1 MLTVKRRQVLRH
13 GHNKAAGKLE
23 GRPSKFK
30 LWTEEAMKKAYN
42 SVMAGGE
49 SVRKAAEKYGVPK
62 STLQDRLSGR
72 TAFGA
77 RSGPPR
83 YLSDDEE
90 EELVQFLMRSA
101 RIGYAKSKK
110 QLLALVDAIL
120 MRKWETEEVHI
131 TKGWWESFKKRHPQL
146 TIRCAEPLAYA
157 RAMATNRDTIDEYF
171 DLLEATIKKNGLQDL
186 PGQIYNCDESGFPL
200 DHEGG
205 KLIAVKGWKH
215 FWATSSCSRD
225 QITVLAC
232 VSATGQYMP
241 PLVVYDRKN
250 LKREFHNHEV
260 PGTAYGLTAKGWVN
274 AELFEEWFE
283 KVFLYYA
290 PPARPLLLLLDGHS
304 AHYHPAVVRKAAAT
318 GVIIFCFPPHTTHFI
333 QPLDKT
339 VFGPLKVYWREQCR
353 RFMAKDP
360 GRVIKRADFGEIFSA
375 AWYEAMTPKN
385 ITAGFRATGIY
396 PLNRRAIR
404 LPGDSQPSPSVPSS
418 ASKHI
423 AYLPMYTPGRMERIC
438 SQGGDNSDSLDNES
452 EHSSPTDPHTCIFSE
467 SYMDEVQLSNEPFT
481 EEEIN
486 KFERRFEEGYDLRN
500 DPRYN
505 LWLERRERLATD
517 FPSDVSTG
525 ETGMLSHSNPSFP
538 EGVNAHTK
546 RYPSRGKS
554 KVTEKGQQQQLTVKK
569 PSDKLALGTEKG
581 KKPVCTSTE
590 SSPDESSDF
599 HFTDR
604 VKKSLSKSRKTSA
617 GETASF
623 SHPNPFTAEE
633 INTFERRF
641 EEGYDLR
648 NDPRYNLWLERR
660 ERLATDFPSDVSTGE
675 TGMLSH
681 SNPSVP
687 EGVNVRTK
695 WYPSRGKSKVPEK
708 GHQQQLTVKK
718 PGDKLA
724 LGTEKRKKPVCTSTE
739 SSPDE
744 SSDFQFTEEVKKS
757 LRQFRNTSAGKT
769 ASFSHPS
776 PFTEEEI
783 NTFERRF
790 EEGYDLR
797 NDPRYNLWLERRE
810 RLATDF
816 ASDVSTGETG
826 MLSHSNPSVPE
837 GVNARTKRYSSRVRS
852 KVTEKNQQQQLRV
865 KKPSDK
871 LALGIE
877 KGKKPVCTS
886 TESSPDESS
895 DFHFTDRVKKSLSKS
910 RKTSAG
916 ETASF
921 SHPNPFTAEE
931 INTFERRFEE
941 GYDLRNDPRYNLWL
955 ERRERLATD
964 FPSDVSSGETG
975 LLCHPN
981 PSVPEGVNARTK
993 RYPSRG
999 RSKFA
1004 EKNQQQQQPM
1014 VKSSK
1019 KPSDEFALGIEKRK
1033 KPVCTSTESSPD
1045 KSLDFQFTEEVKKSL
1060 SKSRKTSP
1068 GETASFSHP
1077 NPFTAEEINT
1087 FERRFEEGYDL
1098 RNDPRYNLWLER
1110 RERLATDFP
1119 SDVSSGETG
1128 LLCHPNPSVPEG
1140 VNART
1145 KRYPSRGRSK
1155 FAEKNQQQQQP
1166 MVKSSKKPSDE
1177 FALGIEKRKKPV
1189 CTSTESSP
1197 DKSLDF
1203 QFTE

>member
-1 MLTVKRRQVLRH
+1 
-13 GHNKAAGKLE
+13 
-23 GRPSKFK
+23 
-30 LWTEEAMKKAYN
+30 
-42 SVMAGGE
+42 
-49 SVRKAAEKYGVPK
+49 
-62 STLQDRLSGR
+62 
-72 TAFGA
+72 
-77 RSGPPR
+77 
-83 YLSDDEE
+83 
-90 EELVQFLMRSA
+90 
-101 RIGYAKSKK
+101 
-110 QLLALVDAIL
+110 
-120 MRKWETEEVHI
+120 
-131 TKGWWESFKKRHPQL
+131 
-146 TIRCAEPLAYA
+146 
-157 RAMATNRDTIDEYF
+157 MATNRDTIDEYF

-232 VSATGQYMP
+232 ESATGQYMP

-375 AWYEAMTPKN
+375 AWCEAMTPKN

-438 SQGGDNSDSLDNES
+438 SQGGDNSDLLDNES

-486 KFERRFEEGYDLRN
+486 TFEQRFEEGYDLRN

-538 EGVNAHTK
+538 EGANARTK

-569 PSDKLALGTEKG
+569 PSDKLALGTEKRT
-581 KKPVCTSTE
+581 KPVCTSTE

-617 GETASF
+617 GETASL
-623 SHPNPFTAEE
+623 SHPA
-633 INTFERRF
+633 
-641 EEGYDLR
+641 
-648 NDPRYNLWLERR
+648 
-660 ERLATDFPSDVSTGE
+660 S
-675 TGMLSH
+675 
-681 SNPSVP
+681 
-687 EGVNVRTK
+687 EGVTARTK
-695 WYPSRGKSKVPEK
+695 QHPSRVRSKVTEK
-708 GHQQQLTVKK
+708 SQQQHLTVKK
-718 PGDKLA
+718 PSDKLA
-724 LGTEKRKKPVCTSTE
+724 LGTEKGKKPVCTSTE

-744 SSDFQFTEEVKKS
+744 RSDFQFTEEVKKS
-757 LRQFRNTSAGKT
+757 LSKSRKTSAGET
-769 ASFSHPS
+769 ASLSHPTS
-776 PFTEEEI
+776 
-783 NTFERRF
+783 
-790 EEGYDLR
+790 
-797 NDPRYNLWLERRE
+797 
-810 RLATDF
+810 
-816 ASDVSTGETG
+816 
-826 MLSHSNPSVPE
+826 E
-837 GVNARTKRYSSRVRS
+837 GVTARTKQHPSRVRS
-852 KVTEKNQQQQLRV
+852 KVTEKSQQQQLTV

-871 LALGIE
+871 LALGTE
-877 KGKKPVCTS
+877 KRTKPVCTS

-916 ETASF
+916 ETASL
-921 SHPNPFTAEE
+921 SHPA
-931 INTFERRFEE
+931 
-941 GYDLRNDPRYNLWL
+941 
-955 ERRERLATD
+955 
-964 FPSDVSSGETG
+964 S
-975 LLCHPN
+975 
-981 PSVPEGVNARTK
+981 EGVTARTK
-993 RYPSRG
+993 QHPSRV
-999 RSKFA
+999 RSKVI
-1004 EKNQQQQQPM
+1004 EKSQQQQLT
-1014 VKSSK
+1014 VK
-1019 KPSDEFALGIEKRK
+1019 KPSDKLALGTEKGK
-1033 KPVCTSTESSPD
+1033 KPVCVESSA
-1045 KSLDFQFTEEVKKSL
+1045 SLLLQMLLNSVENVGRLRKK
-1060 SKSRKTSP
+1060 
-1068 GETASFSHP
+1068 
-1077 NPFTAEEINT
+1077 
-1087 FERRFEEGYDL
+1087 
-1098 RNDPRYNLWLER
+1098 
-1110 RERLATDFP
+1110 
-1119 SDVSSGETG
+1119 
-1128 LLCHPNPSVPEG
+1128 
-1140 VNART
+1140 T
-1145 KRYPSRGRSK
+1145 KRWRGGLC
-1155 FAEKNQQQQQP
+1155 
-1166 MVKSSKKPSDE
+1166 VKPATSGFILS
-1177 FALGIEKRKKPV
+1177 ALA
-1189 CTSTESSP
+1189 
-1197 DKSLDF
+1197 
-1203 QFTE
+1203 